1 MNSTCFLTFSQYM
14 LLHDLFLH
22 FCIFENRTNTS
33 TFVFILLST
42 ITGRSWADHGA
53 TIGDHAKHAR
63 FEKILTP
70 LRDSQISKFQR
81 FFRNYNE
88 QHVFQNIE
96 CSVPIIVKNDFPT

>member
-1 MNSTCFLTFSQYM
+1 MR
-14 LLHDLFLH
+14 LLVKNLH
-22 FCIFENRTNTS
+22 FWIFENRTDTS

-63 FEKILTP
+63 SEKILTP
-70 LRDSQISKFQR
+70 PRDSQISKFQR
-81 FFRNYNE
+81 FFRNE

-96 CSVPIIVKNDFPT
+96 CSVPIIVKNDFPS